1 MSPEKVLVVDDD
13 ADVAELI
20 KLSFQR
26 VGFAVTTAGDGEEA
40 WEKIQSDMPHYV
52 VCDVMMPK
60 VDGFELV
67 KRIKTTPSTKHISV
81 VMLTARA
88 ADADVFK
95 GWQFGA
101 DEYLT
106 KPFKPDQLVSII
118 NAIIKSKANETRAK
132 LKGKYVIGD
141 GN

>member
-1 MSPEKVLVVDDD
+1 MSKGKVLVVDDD
-13 ADVAELI
+13 GDVVELI
-20 KLSFQR
+20 KLCFQR
-26 VGFAVTTAGDGEEA
+26 DGFTVTTAGDGEEA

-67 KRIKTTPSTKHISV
+67 KRIKTTSSTKLISV

-118 NAIIKSKANETRAK
+118 NAIIKSKADEAQAK
-132 LKGKYVIGD
+132 LKGKYVIG
-141 GN
+141 G